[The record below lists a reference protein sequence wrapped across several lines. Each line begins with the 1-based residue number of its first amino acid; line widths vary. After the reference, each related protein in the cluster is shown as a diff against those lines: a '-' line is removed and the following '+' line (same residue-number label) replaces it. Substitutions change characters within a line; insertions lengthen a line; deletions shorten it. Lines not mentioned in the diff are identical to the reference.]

1 MPVRCQ
7 GTHWISHKRK
17 ALQRVIDRYGAYINH
32 IATLSEDQ
40 IIASADRARLQGF
53 FSSKWMNFK
62 MLIGAAMYTDIPSC
76 LSLMLQE
83 EEIDV
88 IKRIQHLLKSRKI
101 SSEFVKAKSIRVPS
115 VSVVY
120 SRIVEDETSKA
131 QSYLGVTLS
140 NCSSK
145 IFSNIPL
152 KQLKICNVLMRN

>member
-1 MPVRCQ
+1 MRCQ

-40 IIASADRARLQGF
+40 TIASADRARLQGF

-101 SSEFVKAKSIRVPS
+101 SSEFVKAKSIRVAK
-115 VSVVY
+115 
-120 SRIVEDETSKA
+120 R
-131 QSYLGVTLS
+131 
-140 NCSSK
+140 
-145 IFSNIPL
+145 
-152 KQLKICNVLMRN
+152 